1 MAEYSFQDLVSCTH
15 IHLTGIKGVAM
26 TALAQCLV
34 DLGKTV
40 SGSDVPENFVT
51 SKQLEKLAIDIS
63 SGFEPTNVPTTTQ
76 LLIYTGAHQGSTNP
90 QVLEAKQR
98 NIPVLSHAQALGL
111 LMDQK
116 KSISVCG
123 TGGKSTTSAMIAWI
137 LSIAKTH
144 PSYAVGVGNVTN
156 LDRTGT
162 YETSGEWFVAE
173 ADEYAVDPTSDH
185 RPRFIFQHPSI
196 IACTSLNFDHPDIY
210 PTFEDMQRTF
220 QAFFLSAKS
229 VFLNADAPAL
239 AAIGKTVQESA
250 TNDSTIT
257 SVGFAESA
265 IVRLANFSSGPGT
278 TSFELVEKTT
288 SESTPQP
295 ITITLQIPGKHNA
308 TNAALAYLVCQQLGI
323 ASETILLALSQFSGT
338 MRRFEYKGTY
348 TGMRFFDDYAH
359 TPEEITATIQA
370 LRAWE
375 PEKRIVVAFQPHT
388 YSRTKALFA
397 GFVDALSLADQL
409 IVLDIFASARE
420 AVDPS
425 VSSQL
430 LVEQILAKRPEL
442 DVHLETTPESLSSY
456 IATFSH
462 TPNTVFI
469 ALGAGDIY
477 TVFDILAMDAKI

>member
-1 MAEYSFQDLVSCTH
+1 MAEYSFQDFQACSQ

-34 DLGKTV
+34 DLGKHL
-40 SGSDVPENFVT
+40 SGSDVAQQFVT
-51 SKQLEKLAIDIS
+51 SKQLEKLAIEVS
-63 SGFEPTNVPTTTQ
+63 NGFEPTNVPEATQ
-76 LLIYTGAHQGSTNP
+76 LVIYTGAHQGSANP
-90 QVLEAKQR
+90 QVVEATKR
-98 NIPVLSHAQALGL
+98 GVPVLSHAQALGL

-137 LSIAKTH
+137 LSVAKAH

-156 LDRTGT
+156 LDRTGA
-162 YETSGEWFVAE
+162 YEESGEWFVAE

-210 PTFEDMQRTF
+210 PTFEDMLRTF
-220 QAFFLSAKS
+220 ESFFLNAQT

-239 AAIGKTVQESA
+239 HTLATTIQERPD
-250 TNDSTIT
+250 TKPTIVT
-257 SVGFAESA
+257 VGFESTA
-265 IVRLANFSSGPGT
+265 IARLQQFSSGQGSTSVQLVVTTADGT
-278 TSFELVEKTT
+278 MG
-288 SESTPQP
+288 QP

-308 TNAALAYLVCQQLGI
+308 TNAAIAYLVCQELGI
-323 ASETILLALSQFSGT
+323 DSEIILLALRQFSGT

-348 TGMRFFDDYAH
+348 TGMRCYDDYAH

-370 LRAWE
+370 LRDWE
-375 PEKRIVVAFQPHT
+375 PGKRIVVAFQPHT
-388 YSRTKALFA
+388 YSRTKALFD
-397 GFVDALSLADQL
+397 GFVHALAMADQL

-420 AVDPS
+420 AADPS

-430 LVEQILAKRPEL
+430 LVERILETRPDLE
-442 DVHLETTPESLSSY
+442 VHLESTPESLATY
-456 IATFSH
+456 IPTFSH
-462 TPNTVFI
+462 TPDTVFI

-477 TVFDILAMDAKI
+477 TVFDTLAMDPTV

>member
-1 MAEYSFQDLVSCTH
+1 MSEFSFQDLMSATH

-40 SGSDVPENFVT
+40 TGSDVPENFVT
-51 SKQLEKLAIDIS
+51 AKQLEKLAVEVFA
-63 SGFEPTNVPTTTQ
+63 GFDAASIPPSTQ
-76 LLIYTGAHQGSTNP
+76 LLIYTGAHQGQANP
-90 QVLEAKQR
+90 QVVEAKKR
-98 NIPVLSHAQALGL
+98 SLPVLSHAQALGL
-111 LMDQK
+111 FMDQK

-137 LSIAKTH
+137 LSVAKTK
-144 PSYAVGVGNVTN
+144 PSFAVGVGNVTN

-162 YETSGEWFVAE
+162 YENDGEWFVAE

-185 RPRFIFQHPSI
+185 RPRFIFQHPQI
-196 IACTSLNFDHPDIY
+196 IACTSLNYDHPDIY
-210 PTFEDMQRTF
+210 PIFDDMLRTFE
-220 QAFFLSAKS
+220 AFFTSAQT

-239 AAIGKTVQESA
+239 ETLGTTLQGSATKKNTVIRVGFQASADVRLENFATGTGKT
-250 TNDSTIT
+250 T
-257 SVGFAESA
+257 
-265 IVRLANFSSGPGT
+265 
-278 TSFELVEKTT
+278 FELVEPSAQENTG
-288 SESTPQP
+288 TPV
-295 ITITLQIPGKHNA
+295 TIELKIPGKHNA
-308 TNAALAYLVCQQLGI
+308 TNAALAFLVCRQVGI
-323 ASETILLALSQFSGT
+323 DQGSILQALQQFSGT

-348 TGMRFFDDYAH
+348 TGMRCYDDYAH

-370 LRAWE
+370 LREWE

-397 GFVDALSLADQL
+397 GFVDALALADQL

-425 VSSQL
+425 VSSKH

-442 DVHLETTPESLSSY
+442 DVHLESTPASLGTY
-456 IATFSH
+456 IPSFSH

-477 TVFDILAMDAKI
+477 TVFDTLAMDPTL